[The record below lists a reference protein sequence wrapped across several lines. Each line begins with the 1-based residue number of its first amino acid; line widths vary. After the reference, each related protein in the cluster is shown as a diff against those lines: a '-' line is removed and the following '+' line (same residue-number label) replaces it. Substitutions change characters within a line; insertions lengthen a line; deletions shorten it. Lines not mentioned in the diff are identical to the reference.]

1 VQASPPLSP
10 ESQLLRSLLT
20 RPNLAAELDL
30 ELFDRDSPEGGAI
43 AALAAHC
50 RQAES
55 VGSLTEARL
64 IEAFAGS
71 PHAELL
77 ERARA
82 SLLEIEMSE
91 EVAEQEFRQI
101 QLIRRIERK
110 NRELSSLSGVEL
122 ARRIQELAE
131 LKRQRA

>member
-1 VQASPPLSP
+1 MDETPSSLSDV
-10 ESQLLRSLLT
+10 L
-20 RPNLAAELDL
+20 
-30 ELFDRDSPEGGAI
+30 AI
-43 AALAAHC
+43 ALHNERRGYEILKDGEGAAKTPLGKATFEFLANEEINHM
-50 RQAES
+50 
-55 VGSLTEARL
+55 RL
-64 IEAFAGS
+64 IEAFAGG

-82 SLLEIEMSE
+82 SLLEIEMSG

-110 NRELSSLSGVEL
+110 NRELTTVSGAEL